1 MESAQLATLYRTQRL
16 IRMGEWLERNKHTI
30 TLAFESLDAAHDLL
44 MDPEGPLDEL
54 VEHVSFKQLAALQA
68 LMVLVRELNVGDDF
82 EAVMGQDVTL
92 RQLGVSDQV
101 VIKAPKPFE
110 ATAQQ
115 IKDLPTTEENHD

>member
-30 TLAFESLDAAHDLL
+30 TLAFEALDSAHDLL
-44 MDPEGPLDEL
+44 MEPEGSLEEL
-54 VEHVSFKQLAALQA
+54 VEHVSFKQLSALQA

-92 RQLGVSDQV
+92 RRLGVADQV

-115 IKDLPTTEENHD
+115 IKDLPTTEENND